1 MGYIVTVD
9 ERGRIV
15 IPKDIRERLNLKEG
29 SKVEISVDEK
39 GRIIITVRRMSVDD
53 IYGIAGRERVSV
65 EEIEEALGF
74 EGND

>member
-1 MGYIVTVD
+1 MGYIVSVD

-15 IPKDIRERLNLKEG
+15 LPKEIREKLNLREG
-29 SKVEISVDEK
+29 SKVEVSLEK
-39 GRIIITVRRMSVDD
+39 DGRIVINVKRITVED
-53 IYGIAGRERVSV
+53 IYGIAGKEKVNL